1 MNPSDADALENNL
14 IAWMAQCD
22 EAFSRDGLAPLPD
35 NAATQPRDDQRQR
48 LWECLRLLRLA
59 QPTDMPAEA
68 VTTTPDVSVPQAG
81 ALPSRFGRFLIRRE
95 LGRGG
100 FGIVFLAEDPHLKR
114 LIALKLPRTDAL
126 SNTDLRTRFLREA
139 RAAARL
145 NHPNIVP
152 IHEAGEVGPVCYM
165 VSAYCPGESLA
176 AWLGRQREPV
186 SPRAAAAL
194 MAVLA
199 DAVQH
204 AHDHGILHR
213 DLKPS
218 NILLEPRSG
227 SPEDE
232 LPFVPRL
239 TDFGLA
245 KLLEVED
252 EQTTSGVVLGTPL
265 YMAPEQAEGWA
276 HAVGAPT
283 DVYALGVIL
292 YELLTRRLPCQGA
305 SLLLTLE
312 RVRSQEPEP
321 PRRERPDVPADVETI
336 CLKCLQKEPHQRYAT
351 AAALA
356 EDLRRFGRGEP
367 IHGRRPRLLA
377 RLGRW
382 CRAPERIRDAAVMGF
397 FNGTVTA
404 CSCSIGL
411 LLGLAGVFP
420 VERWI
425 PALADLFL
433 GIGLGCAALWISWH
447 TPARDRRL
455 LWAGVLV
462 PWFYPLYTLAGI
474 THTIDMGGLV
484 NYQDRSAL
492 LAQTGSI
499 VLVSSLAII
508 AYALALVAYSA
519 NHNRP
524 GFVPEK
530 GNVRNEENRTH
541 LSLAADD
548 RILSRPEHSRSAG
561 RDRSQAL
568 GAGGKPSAK
577 DAGGVS

>member
-1 MNPSDADALENNL
+1 MNPDDADMLENDL
-14 IAWMAQCD
+14 IAWMVQCD
-22 EAFSRDGLAPLPD
+22 EALSRDGLSP
-35 NAATQPRDDQRQR
+35 AADDAVTQPRDDQRQR
-48 LWECLRLLRLA
+48 LWECMRLLRLA
-59 QPTDMPAEA
+59 PPTDTPVESA
-68 VTTTPDVSVPQAG
+68 TTAPEVFLPQAG
-81 ALPSRFGRFLIRRE
+81 DLPRHFGRFLIQRE

-126 SNTDLRTRFLREA
+126 SNTDLRARFLREA

-145 NHPNIVP
+145 DHPNIVP

-176 AWLGRQREPV
+176 AWLGRRQEPV

-218 NILLEPRSG
+218 NILLEPLSRG
-227 SPEDE
+227 ANATPFATDE
-232 LPFVPRL
+232 LPFLPRL

-245 KLLEVED
+245 KLLEAED

-283 DVYALGVIL
+283 DVYSLGVIL
-292 YELLTRRLPCQGA
+292 YELLTRRLPCQGP

-312 RVRSQEPEP
+312 RVRSQEPVP
-321 PRRERPDVPADVETI
+321 PRRRQPDVPADLETI

-351 AAALA
+351 AATLA

-382 CRAPERIRDAAVMGF
+382 CRAPERIRDAAVIGYY
-397 FNGTVTA
+397 
-404 CSCSIGL
+404 SGL
-411 LLGLAGVFP
+411 LTVCVCSLGLLFGLAGVYS
-420 VERWI
+420 VERWV
-425 PALADLFL
+425 PALGNLFA
-433 GIGLGCAALWISWH
+433 GTVVGCATLWISWH
-447 TPARDRRL
+447 TQARNRRV
-455 LWAGVLV
+455 LWVGVFL
-462 PWFYPLYTLAGI
+462 PWPYPLYTLAGI
-474 THTIDMGGLV
+474 TRTIDMGGMV
-484 NYQDRSAL
+484 NYQDPFPIV
-492 LAQTGSI
+492 AQTGTI
-499 VLVSSLAII
+499 LFLTVITILA
-508 AYALALVAYSA
+508 YTLALVAYYA
-519 NHNRP
+519 NRHRP
-524 GFVPEK
+524 GFVPEEEK
-530 GNVRNEENRTH
+530 VRREE
-541 LSLAADD
+541 
-548 RILSRPEHSRSAG
+548 
-561 RDRSQAL
+561 
-568 GAGGKPSAK
+568 
-577 DAGGVS
+577 